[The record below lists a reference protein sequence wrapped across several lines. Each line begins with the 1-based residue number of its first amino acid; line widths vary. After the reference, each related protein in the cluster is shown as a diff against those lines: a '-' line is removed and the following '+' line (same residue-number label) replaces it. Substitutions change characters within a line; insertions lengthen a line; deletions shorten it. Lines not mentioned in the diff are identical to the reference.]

1 MPQIVGGAEPPG
13 FVIEKESVKHW
24 LANEH
29 VAGLGDV
36 KTPFLQAPSTA
47 SVSDPVEGPEMTKVS
62 KSSLNLKNHFD
73 KKKLELKMTFL
84 QK

>member
-13 FVIEKESVKHW
+13 FVIENESVKHW
-24 LANEH
+24 LAKEH
-29 VAGLGDV
+29 VPGLGDV

-62 KSSLNLKNHFD
+62 KSSLN
-73 KKKLELKMTFL
+73 
-84 QK
+84 

>member
-1 MPQIVGGAEPPG
+1 M
-13 FVIEKESVKHW
+13 
-24 LANEH
+24 
-29 VAGLGDV
+29 
-36 KTPFLQAPSTA
+36 KTPFLQAPSMA

-84 QK
+84 HK

>member
-62 KSSLNLKNHFD
+62 KSSLS
-73 KKKLELKMTFL
+73 
-84 QK
+84 